1 MILNPP
7 EFYGIKDIPI
17 VKLLGER
24 YQVPVYLD
32 YHYNCAARA
41 EKYFGLAR
49 GYKNFILLGITEG
62 IGIST
67 VVDGRILTRMIGV
80 SSEFGHV
87 TIDYNG
93 KECFCGRRGCL
104 GSYMDF
110 TDSEHTWT
118 SVKMLCAALLGICD
132 ILMPQAIIVRDEQCC
147 LSDEH
152 LDWMKRE
159 LNQKIIAQNYQT
171 IEVHRSYRSHEL
183 EAANCAAN
191 ILGRIFGGEV
201 EI

>member
-1 MILNPP
+1 
-7 EFYGIKDIPI
+7 
-17 VKLLGER
+17 
-24 YQVPVYLD
+24 
-32 YHYNCAARA
+32 
-41 EKYFGLAR
+41 
-49 GYKNFILLGITEG
+49 
-62 IGIST
+62 
-67 VVDGRILTRMIGV
+67 MIGV

-87 TIDYNG
+87 TIDHNG

-110 TDSEHTWT
+110 SDEEHVWT
-118 SVKMLCAALLGICD
+118 SVKMLCAALSGICD
-132 ILMPQAIIVRDEQCC
+132 LLMPQAIVVRDEQCC

-171 IEVHRSYRSHEL
+171 IEVHKSYRSHEL

-191 ILGRIFGGEV
+191 ILGRIFSGEL